1 MNEEYR
7 RNYREVQREGFWTL
21 PRLTGAAI
29 AIAVVLA
36 LAGLAIAVLTAPM
49 NVARETLRTDNIINN
64 YEWFHDA
71 SQQFTARTRQVAER
85 QTWLAGEGE
94 AGEKNRL
101 RIELG
106 AISQSC
112 RELAARYN
120 ANAMKSN
127 RSLFMGR
134 NVPTNLD
141 AGLCQ

>member
-1 MNEEYR
+1 MNEEFR
-7 RNYREVQREGFWTL
+7 RSYKATEREAYWTM
-21 PRLTGAAI
+21 PRLASA
-29 AIAVVLA
+29 AVVLA
-36 LAGLAIAVLTAPM
+36 IFLVAAGLAIAMLTAPM

>member
-1 MNEEYR
+1 MNEEFR
-7 RNYREVQREGFWTL
+7 RSYKATEREVYWTM
-21 PRLTGAAI
+21 PRLASAAVI
-29 AIAVVLA
+29 LAVFLVA
-36 LAGLAIAVLTAPM
+36 AGLAIALLTAPM
-49 NVARETLRTDNIINN
+49 NVVRETLRTDNIINN

-112 RELAARYN
+112 RELVARYN